1 MENFEITFKAAL
13 KPKPMPGLSQRQID
27 DHFDVKYKGY
37 ITKFNEIQTKLKGA
51 DKKGANPNYSE
62 VRELMV
68 ERLFNHNSI
77 KLHEAYWQCLSG
89 AGEPPNALKKMID
102 EDFGSY
108 NAWKEEFKACGL
120 EARGWAILGF
130 DMDSGRLF
138 NFVTDAHMIA
148 PINVVGLMIMDMY
161 EHAYY
166 IDYGSTVKRYVEEGF
181 LPNMSW
187 NYAAQAIE
195 RYHVP
200 QHRQEL
206 LKKAA

>member
-1 MENFEITFKAAL
+1 MENFEVAFKTAL
-13 KPKPMPGLSQRQID
+13 KPKPVPGLSQRQID

-37 ITKFNEIQTKLKGA
+37 VTKFNEIQTKLKGA
-51 DKKGANPNYSE
+51 DKKKANPNYSE

-77 KLHEAYWQCLSG
+77 KLHEAYWQCLAG
-89 AGEPPNALKKMID
+89 AGDPSQALKKMLD

-108 NAWKEEFKACGL
+108 AAWKEEFKACGL

-138 NFVTDAHMIA
+138 NFVSDAHSIA

-166 IDYGSTVKRYVEEGF
+166 IDYGATVKRYVEEGF
-181 LPNMSW
+181 LPNMNWSH
-187 NYAAQAIE
+187 AAQSIE
-195 RYHVP
+195 RYHVLE
-200 QHRQEL
+200 HRKKL
-206 LKKAA
+206 LKAA

>member
-1 MENFEITFKAAL
+1 MENFEVKFKAGL
-13 KPKPMPGLSQRQID
+13 KPKPMAGLSQRQID

-37 ITKFNEIQTKLKGA
+37 VTKFNEIQEKLKSA

-77 KLHEAYWQCLSG
+77 KLHEAYWQCLAG
-89 AGEPPNALKKMID
+89 AGDPPTEIKKMLD

-108 NAWKEEFKACGL
+108 KGWQEEFKACGL

-138 NFVTDAHMIA
+138 NFVTDMHSIA

-166 IDYGSTVKRYVEEGF
+166 LDYGATVKRYIEEGF
-181 LPNMSW
+181 LANMNW
-187 NYAAQAIE
+187 DYAAQSLE
-195 RYHVP
+195 RYHVL
-200 QHRQEL
+200 QHRKEL
-206 LKKAA
+206 LKAA

>member
-1 MENFEITFKAAL
+1 MKKFEVAFKASL
-13 KPKPMPGLSQRQID
+13 KPKPVPGLSQRQID

-51 DKKGANPNYSE
+51 DKKEANPNYSE
-62 VRELMV
+62 IRELMV
-68 ERLFNHNSI
+68 ERLFNQNSI
-77 KLHEAYWQCLSG
+77 KLHEAYWQCLAS
-89 AGEPPNALKKMID
+89 AGDPPQALKKMLD

-108 NAWKEEFKACGL
+108 QAWKEEFKACGL

-138 NFVTDAHMIA
+138 NFVTDAHSIA

-166 IDYGSTVKRYVEEGF
+166 IDYGATVKRYVEEGF
-181 LPNMSW
+181 LPNMNW
-187 NYAAQAIE
+187 NYAAQAME

-200 QHRQEL
+200 QHRKEL
-206 LKKAA
+206 LKAA